1 MKQRNICIILLLAAA
16 VAFLFILSA
25 CNKKVDSKGVKLNLT
40 LLPDIITD
48 SLYVKIKYEFIISDD
63 FQALNDDYRV
73 FVHFWRVKN
82 KEMLMV
88 DDHQPEKM
96 ISQWKKGDKINY
108 TRTLYIPRFL
118 DEFDIDFEGYEVIK
132 LTVGLY
138 NPKIESSKITLFQKS
153 INIQSASS
161 IAPEIVYDEGWY
173 QSETD
178 LNLENKDERIWRWT
192 SKKAVCIIEN
202 PKKECLL
209 KIIGAVDK
217 TKFEDQKVILKIND
231 KTLEE
236 FVPQTSRF
244 SKDYVVTPTMMGVED
259 EFRFTI
265 ESSKT
270 FIPSALNP
278 GVNDDRE
285 LGVQVFFLYFREN
298 VK

>member
-1 MKQRNICIILLLAAA
+1 MKQRNVGIILLLA
-16 VAFLFILSA
+16 VVVFVFLPA
-25 CNKKVDSKGVKLNLT
+25 CSKKMDSKGVKLNLT
-40 LLPDIITD
+40 ILPETITD
-48 SLYVKIKYEFIISDD
+48 SLYLKMKYEFILSNDFQGLSDD
-63 FQALNDDYRV
+63 YLL
-73 FVHFWRVKN
+73 FVHFWRAKN
-82 KEMLMV
+82 KEMLLA
-88 DDHQPEKM
+88 DDHQPDKK

-108 TRTLYIPRFL
+108 TRVLYIPRFL

-138 NPKIESSKITLFQKS
+138 DPKRQDSKIILFQKS
-153 INIQSASS
+153 LNIQSASS

-178 LNLENKDERIWRWT
+178 SNAVNKDERTWRWT

-209 KIIGAVDK
+209 KIIGGVDK

-231 KTLEE
+231 KILEE
-236 FVPQTSRF
+236 FIPGTSRF
-244 SKDYVVTPTMMGVED
+244 SKDYIVTPLMMGVED

-265 ESSKT
+265 ETDRT
-270 FIPSALNP
+270 FIPSQLNP

-298 VK
+298 IK

>member
-1 MKQRNICIILLLAAA
+1 MRQRNICIILLLSVAAF
-16 VAFLFILSA
+16 VFLSA
-25 CNKKVDSKGVKLNLT
+25 CGKKMDSKGVTLNLT
-40 LLPDIITD
+40 LLPDIVTD
-48 SLYVKIKYEFIISDD
+48 SLYVKMKYEFSTSND
-63 FQALNDDYRV
+63 FHALNDDYRV

-82 KEMLMV
+82 KEMLLV

-96 ISQWKKGDKINY
+96 ISQWKKDDKINY

-138 NPKIESSKITLFQKS
+138 NPKMESSKIILFQES

-178 LNLENKDERIWRWT
+178 LNLVNKDERSWRWT

-209 KIIGAVDK
+209 KIIGGVDK
-217 TKFEDQKVILKIND
+217 TKFTDQKVIFKIND
-231 KTLEE
+231 KILEE
-236 FVPQTSRF
+236 FVPETSRF
-244 SKDYVVTPTMMGVED
+244 SKEYVVAPTMMSVED
-259 EFRFTI
+259 EFRLTI
-265 ESSKT
+265 ETNKT

-298 VK
+298 IK